1 MFSIKEVNT
10 GTSIL
15 GLPVGSKKNFRL
27 YKKEQTC
34 LGDHYLRSVRSLVGD
49 RKATAY
55 GVVLTLIATRLWL
68 DLEPTVT
75 AKKKNDSEKEQDS

>member
-34 LGDHYLRSVRSLVGD
+34 LGDRYLRSVVRNLVGD

-55 GVVLTLIATRLWL
+55 RVVLTLIATCLWL
-68 DLEPTVT
+68 DLEPTAT
-75 AKKKNDSEKEQDS
+75 AKKKDSEKEQDS